1 MNRSNSKEKILRRV
15 RQALGGRTGD
25 KRDGGDVDRSYRTQS
40 QLTDRERVELFAER
54 VGEYKAVVKIVNLKE
69 LPESIKE
76 SLKSHHVE
84 RLVIPPGLEERWLQ
98 AVQKSTR
105 LYKDEPEPLTNQE
118 LDESEAV
125 LTGCYLA
132 AAQTGTIALNGGK
145 GQGRRALTLI
155 PDFHICVVFASQI
168 RGIIPEVFAE
178 LDHIVKENGPPVTL
192 ISGPSATSD
201 IELNRVEGVHGPRRL
216 HVIVVWEF

>member
-1 MNRSNSKEKILRRV
+1 MNYSNSKETILQRV
-15 RQALGGRTGD
+15 RQALGD
-25 KRDGGDVDRSYRTQS
+25 KTVKKTDGGDVDRSYKTQS
-40 QLTDRERVELFAER
+40 QLTDQERVELFAER
-54 VGEYKAVVKIVNLKE
+54 VGEYKAVVKIVKKKE
-69 LPESIKE
+69 LPEAIKE

-84 RLVIPPGLEERWLQ
+84 RLVIPPGLEEPWLQ
-98 AVQKSTR
+98 SLQKSTR
-105 LYKDEPEPLTNQE
+105 LYKDEPEPLTHHE

-155 PDFHICVVFASQI
+155 PDFHICVVLASQI

-178 LDHIVKENGPPVTL
+178 LDSIVKENGPPVTF

-216 HVIVVWEF
+216 HVIVVRDL